1 MKRLLLLAFA
11 LLTLLNARAA
21 FLLIPMDE
29 SQTNHLKAYGI
40 AYYVL
45 QRDLDVQWLLNYR
58 GGSFLIRQVPAIE
71 QECSIRGVS
80 FQVIADAQ
88 AASILAA
95 ISDPEVNQDV
105 VKLEKAP
112 KIAVYSPKNKMPWDD
127 AVTLALTYAEIPYEV
142 VYDEEVLQGKL
153 PLYDWL
159 HLHHE
164 DFTGQYGRFWSAYRK
179 CTLVPGRRA
188 DSGIHGSQTRL
199 SEGVANETGRR
210 PQDPGFRGR
219 RWLSVRD
226 VFGYGFV

>member
-142 VYDEEVLQGKL
+142 VYDEEVLQNGL
-153 PLYDWL
+153 V
-159 HLHHE
+159 H
-164 DFTGQYGRFWSAYRK
+164 YG
-179 CTLVPGRRA
+179 
-188 DSGIHGSQTRL
+188 INSQDL
-199 SEGVANETGRR
+199 
-210 PQDPGFRGR
+210 
-219 RWLSVRD
+219 
-226 VFGYGFV
+226 